1 MYKNV
6 IDKIKCNL
14 AAGVNS
20 VDIANLNP
28 QPTSE
33 ELELILEFLKQS
45 NNIFSLSIPSW
56 FNSEA
61 DFYKVLDAFNEM
73 LSLKKFRLI
82 FGQEI
87 GYGVQ
92 ILQNILS
99 KEKLEQLSLSDP
111 KGILSTEDLYR
122 ICFALIGNKSIT
134 SINIS
139 SNNEDSVATILDS
152 LVQRGGIKELKLP
165 FTFTRPH
172 SLSLVL
178 QSNEISRLRIS
189 PLLAS
194 YNVREL
200 RLKASLKSL
209 TLKGDG
215 TVYRV
220 EDPYKP
226 RMVFRGLDYDHVFV
240 SYLPDPAFT
249 ASSVIESNTT
259 LEEFVLKNVVPRDDE
274 GHRIIERSLKENC
287 TLRRLSVPVC
297 HKIAAEMMFDALK
310 GHHSVTWLD
319 ITCSIPH
326 YLKQTIEKMPKVLL
340 ENWSLRK
347 ITILG
352 KEEYKEVTERNK
364 AAQKSVYEN
373 TMMAMR
379 LISRALIFEQ
389 LPIEIWYNIFEYIRH
404 PRVSIDYL
412 AQFVKESQLK

>member
-1 MYKNV
+1 MDKNV
-6 IDKIKCNL
+6 IDKIKFNL
-14 AAGVNS
+14 AAGETS

-33 ELELILEFLKQS
+33 ELELILEVLKQS
-45 NNIFSLSIPSW
+45 NIIFSLSIPSA

-73 LSLKKFRLI
+73 LSLKKLRLI
-82 FGQEI
+82 FGPEV

-92 ILQNILS
+92 FLPHILS

-111 KGILSTEDLYR
+111 KGILSAEDLHR
-122 ICFALIGNKSIT
+122 ICSALIGNKSIT

-152 LVQRGGIKELKLP
+152 LVQRGGIKQLKLP

-194 YNVREL
+194 FNVQEL
-200 RLKASLKSL
+200 RSKASLKSL

-215 TVYRV
+215 TVHRV

-226 RMVFRGLDYDHVFV
+226 RMVFRGLDRDHVFV

-287 TLRRLSVPVC
+287 TLRHLAVPVC
-297 HKIAAEMMFDALK
+297 HKIAAKMMFDALK
-310 GHHSVTWLD
+310 EHHSVTRLD
-319 ITCSIPH
+319 ITCNTPH
-326 YLKQTIEKMPKVLL
+326 YLKQTIENMPKVLL

-352 KEEYKEVTERNK
+352 KEEYIEVTERNK

-373 TMMAMR
+373 AMMAMR
-379 LISRALIFEQ
+379 IISRALIFER
-389 LPIEIWYNIFEYIRH
+389 LPIEIWNNIFEYIRH
-404 PRVSIDYL
+404 PGVSIEYL
-412 AQFVKESQLK
+412 EQFVKERQLK